1 MWGGSKM
8 KVCIAQ
14 PEYSVDYNRS
24 DELFEKQLE
33 LFDQC
38 DASMDII
45 VFPESCD
52 IPCLAKTKKMP
63 KPALKNT
70 TKDCWM

>member
-1 MWGGSKM
+1 M
-8 KVCIAQ
+8 KVCVAQ

-33 LFDQC
+33 LFYQC
-38 DASMDII
+38 DESMDII

-52 IPCLAKTKKMP
+52 VPCLAKTKEQVEKSSQRYMP
-63 KPALKNT
+63 PS
-70 TKDCWM
+70 